1 MAEND
6 DIDWDRVDDA
16 ALALL
21 SLTLHDEGRVWKN
34 LSWEVT
40 NRLHEKGYI
49 SNPKS
54 KAKSVMM
61 TQEGEARAERVFR
74 ELFAREPQS

>member
-1 MAEND
+1 MTEED

-34 LSWEVT
+34 LSWDVT
-40 NRLHEKGYI
+40 DRLHEKGYI
-49 SNPKS
+49 SNPKG
-54 KAKSVMM
+54 KAKSVLM
-61 TQEGEARAERVFR
+61 TAEGEQRAERVFR
-74 ELFAREPQS
+74 ELFAKGSPS